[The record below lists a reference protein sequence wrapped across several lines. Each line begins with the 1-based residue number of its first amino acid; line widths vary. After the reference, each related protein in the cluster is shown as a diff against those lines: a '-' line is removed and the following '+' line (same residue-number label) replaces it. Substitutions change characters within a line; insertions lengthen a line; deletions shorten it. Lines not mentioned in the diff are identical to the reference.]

1 MPSLEKIL
9 LIEKGGNEEFASG
22 LAKKFDVTRASSID
36 EIKDLPRNPP
46 VRVIVF
52 GPGLNADER
61 QILLDE
67 LKKLCDEV
75 ILELPFIIIAA
86 EDDLKSKLDA
96 LQEGCED
103 YLVVS
108 QPTPEALEEVAA
120 RINKTIFMHIA
131 NTQLKSQLRMANEAA
146 FTAMTDTGN
155 LGVNLQFMLESFD
168 CDNLDQLGMLLFHSI
183 ERYGLRGSLQM
194 RGRYQIK
201 NMEANGMAKD
211 LEAHLLDELK
221 DVGRYY
227 DFGKRSVMNYENVS
241 LLVKNMPIEDERRYG
256 AIKDNIFSLLQG
268 VNARMKAIDDT
279 ITMER
284 ERELLELLTR
294 RLRNSFTEMDASYQD
309 LMKALA
315 ETVDNMSDRI
325 EESILNLCLTETQEN
340 ALEGIVNE
348 AQQQATELFSRGIRV
363 DEEVKKLID
372 RIAVI
377 FELKGRPEFYQ
388 YLDRMKKLLEQ

>member
-1 MPSLEKIL
+1 
-9 LIEKGGNEEFASG
+9 
-22 LAKKFDVTRASSID
+22 
-36 EIKDLPRNPP
+36 
-46 VRVIVF
+46 
-52 GPGLNADER
+52 
-61 QILLDE
+61 
-67 LKKLCDEV
+67 
-75 ILELPFIIIAA
+75 
-86 EDDLKSKLDA
+86 
-96 LQEGCED
+96 
-103 YLVVS
+103 
-108 QPTPEALEEVAA
+108 
-120 RINKTIFMHIA
+120 
-131 NTQLKSQLRMANEAA
+131 
-146 FTAMTDTGN
+146 
-155 LGVNLQFMLESFD
+155 
-168 CDNLDQLGMLLFHSI
+168 
-183 ERYGLRGSLQM
+183 
-194 RGRYQIK
+194 
-201 NMEANGMAKD
+201 MAKD